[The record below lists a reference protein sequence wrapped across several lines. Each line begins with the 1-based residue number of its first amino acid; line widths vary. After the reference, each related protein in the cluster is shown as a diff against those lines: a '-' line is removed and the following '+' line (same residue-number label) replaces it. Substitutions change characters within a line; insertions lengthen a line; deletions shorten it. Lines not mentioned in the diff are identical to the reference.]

1 MHAGRVVVAAVA
13 GANPAPSPTPTPP
26 IDPNLV
32 TPGVWGFVAI
42 AFLALAVILLIFD
55 MMRRIRRGRYRA
67 DVAAQLDA
75 EAEAQRQADAAVEAS
90 DVDDQDI
97 DPGDRLR
104 R

>member
-1 MHAGRVVVAAVA
+1 MQSSMVALAFSDA
-13 GANPAPSPTPTPP
+13 TPTPSPTPS
-26 IDPNLV
+26 IDPAIV

-42 AFLALAVILLIFD
+42 AFVAVAVIFLIFD

-67 DVAAQLDA
+67 DVREQLDA
-75 EAEAQRQADAAVEAS
+75 EEEARGQADAAVEAS

-97 DPGDRLR
+97 DPKDDPGR